1 MAHTIR
7 TPEKERDFLAALA
20 ATCSVT
26 QACEDSDVSRRVV
39 YEWRAADVDFAARWD
54 EAKRIGAEALEDEA
68 VRRAARGVDEPVFH
82 QGAQVGTVR
91 KYSDTLAIFLLK
103 GAMPEKYRDNAK
115 LELAG
120 RVELSKLS
128 DDELDQ
134 ELLALQATVGHN
146 ALATPVEDDGSD
158 LC

>member
-7 TPEKERDFLAALA
+7 TPEKEREFLAALA
-20 ATCSVT
+20 ATCSVS
-26 QACEDSDVSRRVV
+26 QACEDADVSRRVV
-39 YEWRAADVDFAARWD
+39 YEWRAADADFAARWD

-68 VRRAARGVDEPVFH
+68 MRRAARGVDEPVFH
-82 QGAQVGTVR
+82 QGAQVGTIR

-120 RVELSKLS
+120 RVELSKLT

-134 ELLALQATVGHN
+134 ELAALTAQIGHS
-146 ALATPVEDDGSD
+146 AISDPAGTDASD

>member
-20 ATCSVT
+20 ACCRVDK
-26 QACEDSDVSRRVV
+26 ACEESGVSRRVV
-39 YEWRAADVDFAARWD
+39 YEWRASDPDFAARWD

-68 VRRAARGVDEPVFH
+68 MRRAAEGTDEPVFH
-82 QGAQVGTVR
+82 QGAQVGTIR

-120 RVELSKLS
+120 RLELTKLT

-134 ELLALQATVGHN
+134 ELAALTAQVGH
-146 ALATPVEDDGSD
+146 ATLTPSADDEHSD
-158 LC
+158 IC

>member
-1 MAHTIR
+1 MDTIR
-7 TPEKERDFLAALA
+7 TFENERAFLAALA
-20 ATCSVT
+20 ATCSVSE
-26 QACEDSDVSRRVV
+26 ACEQSGIGRSTV
-39 YEWRAADVDFAARWD
+39 YEWRRDDVDFAARWD

-68 VRRAARGVDEPVFH
+68 MRRAARGVDEPVFH
-82 QGAQVGTVR
+82 QGAQVGTIR

-128 DDELDQ
+128 DEELDE
-134 ELLALQATVGHN
+134 ELAALTAQIGHS
-146 ALATPVEDDGSD
+146 AISKADHTDASD
-158 LC
+158 IC

>member
-1 MAHTIR
+1 MDAEELH
-7 TPEKERDFLAALA
+7 
-20 ATCSVT
+20 
-26 QACEDSDVSRRVV
+26 
-39 YEWRAADVDFAARWD
+39 RAADVDFAARWD

>member
-1 MAHTIR
+1 MDTIW
-7 TPEKERDFLAALA
+7 TPEKEREFFAALA
-20 ATCSVT
+20 TTCRVDK
-26 QACEDSDVSRRVV
+26 ACEQTGIARQTAYNRR
-39 YEWRAADVDFAARWD
+39 RDDVDFAARWD

-68 VRRAARGVDEPVFH
+68 MRRAAEGVDEPVFH
-82 QGAQVGTVR
+82 QGAQVGMIR

-120 RVELSKLS
+120 RVELSKLT

-134 ELLALQATVGHN
+134 ELAALTAQIGHS
-146 ALATPVEDDGSD
+146 AISDPAGTDASD

>member
-1 MAHTIR
+1 MADSIR
-7 TPEKERDFLAALA
+7 TPQSERAFLAALA
-20 ATCSVT
+20 TTCRVDK
-26 QACEDSDVSRRVV
+26 ACETAGIGRATV

-68 VRRAARGVDEPVFH
+68 TRRAAEGVDEPVFH
-82 QGAQVGTVR
+82 QGAQVGTIR

-115 LELAG
+115 LELSG
-120 RVELSKLS
+120 RVDLGKLT

-134 ELLALQATVGHN
+134 ELLALQATVGHST
-146 ALATPVEDDGSD
+146 LKTPIEDDGSD

>member
-1 MAHTIR
+1 MSDSTQ
-7 TPEKERDFLAALA
+7 TPENERAFLAALA
-20 ATCSVT
+20 TTCSVT
-26 QACEDSDVSRRVV
+26 KACELTGLPRPTV
-39 YEWRAADVDFAARWD
+39 YGWRAADADFAARWD

-68 VRRAARGVDEPVFH
+68 MRRAAEGVDEPVFH

-120 RVELSKLS
+120 RLELGKLS
-128 DDELDQ
+128 DEELDQ
-134 ELLALQATVGHN
+134 ELAALTAQVGHSTLKP
-146 ALATPVEDDGSD
+146 ADDEFSD

>member
-1 MAHTIR
+1 MADTVR
-7 TPEKERDFLAALA
+7 TFEKERACLAALA

-26 QACEDSDVSRRVV
+26 QACEDADGGRATV
-39 YEWRAADVDFAARWD
+39 YEGRAADVDFAARWD

-68 VRRAARGVDEPVFH
+68 MRRASRGVDEPVFH

-120 RVELSKLS
+120 RVELSKLT

-134 ELLALQATVGHN
+134 ELLALQATVGHST
-146 ALATPVEDDGSD
+146 LATPVEDDGSD